1 MKIYSHNN
9 LSLHRPLPYFS
20 YGKIHEPLEVPE
32 RMVELLKA
40 PAALGLE
47 VTNATDVGIG
57 PILAVHDFGYVEF
70 LKHGYDEWMA
80 VEEDLGAQVQ
90 TGIFVP
96 YDNHGIGIMA
106 KAAKYQADDSAPI
119 SEHSWTS
126 IYWSAQTALNAA
138 EALLNEDTLSAEYD
152 QSNIQLCFS
161 RPPGHHARKSAA
173 GGFCYLNNA
182 AIIAEHL
189 RQKYAKIAI
198 IDTDMHH
205 GQGIQEIFYDRKD
218 VLYTSVHGSPINF
231 YPAVTGH
238 EFEKGIGEGEGY
250 NVNFPMPHG
259 TDEAGFFKY
268 VDKSIEAMMLFD
280 PDVIIHVLG
289 FDIYK
294 DDPEAKCAVST
305 AGFKRLAQ
313 KMKALKKPLIVLV
326 EGGYYL
332 QKLNDNLQAFLSGL
346 ISECG
351 ENNQNS

>member
-1 MKIYSHNN
+1 MKIYSHEN

-20 YGKIHEPLEVPE
+20 YGKMHEPLEIPE
-32 RMVELLKA
+32 RMVEMLKA

-47 VTNATDVGIG
+47 VTNAKEIGIG

-70 LKHGYDEWMA
+70 LKHGYDEWTA
-80 VEEDLGAQVQ
+80 VDEDLGAQVQ
-90 TGIFVP
+90 TGIFMP
-96 YDNHGIGIMA
+96 YDNPGIGIMA

-119 SEHSWTS
+119 SEHSWIS

-138 EALLNEDTLSAEYD
+138 ESLLNNDSGAND
-152 QSNIQLCFS
+152 VQLCFS

-182 AIIAEHL
+182 AIIAEYL

-218 VLYTSVHGSPINF
+218 VLYTSVHGDTVNF
-231 YPAVTGH
+231 YPGVTGH
-238 EFEKGIGEGEGY
+238 EFERGEGEGYGY

-259 TDEAGFFKY
+259 TDEEGFFAY
-268 VDKSIEAMMLFD
+268 VDKSIETMKTFD
-280 PDVIIHVLG
+280 PDVIVHVLG
-289 FDIYK
+289 FDVYK
-294 DDPEAKCAVST
+294 DDPEARCKVST
-305 AGFKRLAQ
+305 EGFKILAQ
-313 KMKALKKPLIVLV
+313 KMKALNKPLIVLV
-326 EGGYYL
+326 EGGYYI

-346 ISECG
+346 IEEDS
-351 ENNQNS
+351 

>member
-1 MKIYSHNN
+1 MKIYSHKN

-20 YGKIHEPLEVPE
+20 YGKMHEPLEVPE

-40 PAALGLE
+40 PAALGLQ

-96 YDNHGIGIMA
+96 YDNPRIGIMA

-231 YPAVTGH
+231 YPAVTGY

-313 KMKALKKPLIVLV
+313 KMKDLKKPLIVLV

-346 ISECG
+346 ISESD

>member
-1 MKIYSHNN
+1 MKIYSHKN

-20 YGKIHEPLEVPE
+20 YGKMHEPLEIPE
-32 RMVELLKA
+32 RMTELLKA

-47 VTNATDVGIG
+47 VTTAADIGIS

-70 LKHGYDEWMA
+70 LKHGYHEWMA
-80 VEEDLGAQVQ
+80 VDEDLGAQVQ

-96 YDNHGIGIMA
+96 YDNPGLGIMA

-138 EALLNEDTLSAEYD
+138 QALLNDERGASGE
-152 QSNIQLCFS
+152 SNVQLCFS
-161 RPPGHHARKSAA
+161 RPPGHHARKGAA

-182 AIIAEHL
+182 AIIAEYL
-189 RQKYAKIAI
+189 RQKYQKIAI

-231 YPAVTGH
+231 YPAITGH
-238 EFEKGIGEGEGY
+238 EFEKGVGAGVGY
-250 NVNFPMPHG
+250 NINFPMPHG
-259 TDEAGFFKY
+259 TDEAGFFEY
-268 VDKSIEAMMLFD
+268 VDKSIETVKLFD
-280 PDVIIHVLG
+280 ADVVIHVLG
-289 FDIYK
+289 FDVYK
-294 DDPEAKCAVST
+294 DDPEARCKVST
-305 AGFKRLAQ
+305 EGFKVLAQ
-313 KMKALKKPLIVLV
+313 KMKALNKPLIVLV

-332 QKLNDNLQAFLSGL
+332 PKLNDNLQAFLTGL
-346 ISECG
+346 TT
-351 ENNQNS
+351 

>member
-1 MKIYSHNN
+1 MKIYSHEN

-20 YGKIHEPLEVPE
+20 YGKMHEPLEMPE

-47 VTNATDVGIG
+47 VTAATDIGIA

-96 YDNHGIGIMA
+96 YDNPGIGIMA

-138 EALLNEDTLSAEYD
+138 EAFLDDNVSSTERT
-152 QSNIQLCFS
+152 QNRIQLCFS

-205 GQGIQEIFYDRKD
+205 GQGIQEIFYERSD
-218 VLYTSVHGSPINF
+218 VLYTSVHGDPVNF

-238 EFEKGIGEGEGY
+238 AFEKGTGEGEGY
-250 NVNFPMPHG
+250 NINFPMPHG
-259 TDEAGFFKY
+259 TDEAGFFEY
-268 VDKSIEAMMLFD
+268 VDKSIEAMTLFD
-280 PDVIIHVLG
+280 PDVIVHVLG
-289 FDIYK
+289 FDVYEA
-294 DDPEAKCAVST
+294 DPEARCAVST
-305 AGFKRLAQ
+305 KGFEILAQ
-313 KMKALKKPLIVLV
+313 KMIALNKPLIVLV

-332 QKLNDNLQAFLSGL
+332 PKLNDNLQAFLLGL
-346 ISECG
+346 MAGDSSS
-351 ENNQNS
+351 N

>member
-1 MKIYSHNN
+1 MKIYSHEN
-9 LSLHRPLPYFS
+9 LSLHKPLPYFS
-20 YGKIHEPLEVPE
+20 YGKMHEPLEIPE
-32 RMVELLKA
+32 RMVEMLKA

-47 VTNATDVGIG
+47 VTTAKEIGIG

-80 VEEDLGAQVQ
+80 VDEDLGEQVQ
-90 TGIFVP
+90 TGIYIP
-96 YDNHGIGIMA
+96 YDNPGIGIMA

-138 EALLNEDTLSAEYD
+138 EALLNDDSGD
-152 QSNIQLCFS
+152 SDVQLCFS

-205 GQGIQEIFYDRKD
+205 GQGIQELFYERKD
-218 VLYTSVHGSPINF
+218 VLYTSVHGDPVNF

-238 EFEKGIGEGEGY
+238 EFEKGVGPGYGY
-250 NVNFPMPHG
+250 NINFPMPHG
-259 TDEAGFFKY
+259 TDEEGFFAY
-268 VDKSIEAMMLFD
+268 VDKSIESMKTFD

-289 FDIYK
+289 FDVYK
-294 DDPEAKCAVST
+294 DDPEARCKVST
-305 AGFKRLAQ
+305 EGFKILAK
-313 KMKALKKPLIVLV
+313 KMKALDKPLIVLV
-326 EGGYYL
+326 EGGYYI

-346 ISECG
+346 MAESS
-351 ENNQNS
+351 Q